1 MTTSEDIEEA
11 LDGLADAIERESAKP
26 FILVV
31 DDSPDNVRVL
41 YEILKDDFE
50 ICGATTGADA
60 LEICLS
66 RPPDVILLDVNMPGM
81 DGHEVCRRL
90 KSFELTRE
98 IPIIFVT
105 ALDSPQAEA
114 QALGE
119 GASDFISR
127 PFHEQVVKARVRN
140 QITLKLQGDTLRSL
154 AMTDGLTGIANR
166 RRFDEA
172 LAEECRRATRD
183 RSSLSLVVLDVD
195 RFKGF
200 NDEYGHLA
208 GDRCLKVIASTIKT
222 LTRRPGDLVA
232 RYGGEE
238 IVVLLPRAD
247 SGFASQVAR
256 KAVVMIEA
264 LHVTH
269 SGNIDCGGVVTVSA
283 GVVTFRPP
291 DQPLNPEALVAAA
304 DQMLY
309 EAKRSGRNR
318 VVSWVPPATDT
329 APAPDGEET
338 KEADHA
344 G

>member
-1 MTTSEDIEEA
+1 MTTADNQERSLNDMA
-11 LDGLADAIERESAKP
+11 LQIERANTRSV
-26 FILVV
+26 ILVV
-31 DDSPDNVRVL
+31 DDNPDNVRIL
-41 YEILKDDFE
+41 YEILKGDYE
-50 ICGATTGADA
+50 ICAASSGEDA
-60 LEICLS
+60 LDICLA

-81 DGHEVCRRL
+81 DGYEVCRRL
-90 KSFELTRE
+90 KAVEYTRE
-98 IPIIFVT
+98 IPIVFVT
-105 ALDSPQAEA
+105 ALDSPLAEA
-114 QALGE
+114 EALAE

-127 PFHEQVVKARVRN
+127 PFHEQVVRARVRN
-140 QITLKLQGDTLRSL
+140 QITLKAQGDLLRSL

-172 LAEECRRATRD
+172 LSEECRRSTRD
-183 RSSLSLVVLDVD
+183 RTYLSLVLLDVD

-208 GDRCLKVIASTIKT
+208 GDRCLKVVASTIKS

-238 IVVLLPRAD
+238 IAVLLPGGD
-247 SGFASQVAR
+247 GLFAAQVAR

-269 SGNIDCGGVVTVSA
+269 AGNVDCGGVVTVSA

-291 DQPLNPEALVAAA
+291 EQVLTPDALVNAA
-304 DQMLY
+304 DQVLY

-318 VVSWVPPATDT
+318 VVSWHPLAPSAT
-329 APAPDGEET
+329 
-338 KEADHA
+338 ADA
-344 G
+344 